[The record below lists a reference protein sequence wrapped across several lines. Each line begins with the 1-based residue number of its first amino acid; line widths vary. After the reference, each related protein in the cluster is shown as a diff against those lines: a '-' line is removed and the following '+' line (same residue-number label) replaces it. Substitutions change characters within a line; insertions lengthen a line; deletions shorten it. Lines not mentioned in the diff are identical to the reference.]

1 VATTILPVSA
11 EGLDGLVPALTELL
25 REAVNGGAS
34 LGFLP
39 PVALEEGREYWL
51 SVRRELLA
59 GTRLLLVARR
69 DGRVAGAGQLTL
81 PVWPNARHRA
91 EVQKVFVDAG
101 LRGRGI
107 GRALMSAIHDTARIR
122 GRSLL
127 LLNTRHGGPAERFY
141 KTLGY
146 RPVGVIPGYTVG
158 PAGESYDD
166 LTLYYEL

>member
-1 VATTILPVSA
+1 MATTILPVSA

-39 PVALEEGREYWL
+39 PVALEEGRKYWL

-107 GRALMSAIHDTARIR
+107 GRALMSAIHDTARMH

-127 LLNTRHGGPAERFY
+127 VLNTRHGGPAERFY

>member
-1 VATTILPVSA
+1 MATTILPVSA

>member
-1 VATTILPVSA
+1 MATTILLVSA
-11 EGLDGLVPALTELL
+11 ARLDGLVPALTELL
-25 REAVNGGAS
+25 KEAVNGGAS

-39 PVALEEGREYWL
+39 PVTLEEGRGYWL
-51 SVRRELLA
+51 SVRRELLL
-59 GTRLLLVARR
+59 GNRLLLVARS

-81 PVWPNARHRA
+81 PAWPNARHRA
-91 EVQKVFVDAG
+91 EVQKVFIDAG

-107 GRALMSAIHDTARIR
+107 GRALMSALHDTARIR

-127 LLNTRHGGPAERFY
+127 LLHTRHGGPAERFY

-146 RPVGVIPGYTVG
+146 RPVGLIPGYTRG

-166 LTLYYEL
+166 LTLYLEL